1 MNKPYF
7 IINTFCLWCSVT
19 STESRQGCWHSSV
32 KDFDW
37 KCSIRKDIL
46 KDKMTR
52 MRYGSVIKSTL
63 YPFRK
68 LGFNFPEPTW

>member
-7 IINTFCLWCSVT
+7 IINTFCLWHSVT
-19 STESRQGCWHSSV
+19 STESRQGCWHSSE

-46 KDKMTR
+46 KDKMTG
-52 MRYGSVIKSTL
+52 MKYGSVIKSTF

-68 LGFNFPEPTW
+68 LGFNFS